1 MLSFSIKKKGFILQI
16 IGRLM
21 NKVADIE
28 NQSVYWGME
37 LQYKSNQCRK
47 QGGGNTILNPFDRQ
61 TISVE
66 TAQGEWV

>member
-28 NQSVYWGME
+28 NQSVY
-37 LQYKSNQCRK
+37 
-47 QGGGNTILNPFDRQ
+47 
-61 TISVE
+61 
-66 TAQGEWV
+66 